1 VDELAY
7 LSSRH
12 CAIPHQSGGAVNQE
26 GNMRTPASMAFVF
39 ALAVLDATRGYAQLP
54 VLVDGT
60 RVRVV
65 TQSLPADHQLG
76 RIISADHDTVAFR
89 PDADPFTVSLAVSEI
104 ERIDIS
110 QGSHRHPGR
119 GALVGLTIGAIGG
132 AVFGASAYTPC
143 TDWCLLPNSRAATAG
158 LGAAFFG
165 LLGAAGGGIVGAL
178 IKAEEWKPLVVRP
191 TSGLT
196 PAGQRT
202 FGIQVSRT
210 F

>member
-1 VDELAY
+1 
-7 LSSRH
+7 
-12 CAIPHQSGGAVNQE
+12 
-26 GNMRTPASMAFVF
+26 MRTPASMAFLF
-39 ALAVLDATRGYAQLP
+39 ALALLAATRGSAQLP
-54 VLVDGT
+54 VPVEGT
-60 RVRVV
+60 RVRLV
-65 TQSLPADHQLG
+65 TNSLPPDQQLG

-89 PDADPFTVSLAVSEI
+89 PDAHPFTVSLAVSEI

-110 QGSHRHPGR
+110 RGSHRHAGR
-119 GALVGLTIGAIGG
+119 GALVGLAIGAIGG
-132 AVFGASAYTPC
+132 AVFGASAYTSC

-165 LLGAAGGGIVGAL
+165 LLGAASGGIIGAF
-178 IKAEEWKPLVVRP
+178 IKTEEWKPLVVRP